1 MISKHYILIGRYN
14 MEKIKIG
21 LVSLGCTK
29 NHIDAEHLL
38 CLLDNDGYEITA
50 EETEADV
57 VIINTC
63 AFIESAKQESI
74 DNILDIA
81 WLKKNANLKKI
92 VVTGCLAERYRD
104 DILSEMPEVDA
115 VVGIGSNE
123 EICRIIEDVM
133 TDKRVSSYGE
143 KENLN
148 ISGGRILTSTPHS
161 AYIKI
166 AEGCDNRCTYCAIP
180 LIRGTFRSRTIE
192 DIVEEAVNLEKDGAV
207 EISLIAQDTS
217 RYGEDL
223 YGEYSLAKLIRSIT
237 ESTDRVYLRLL
248 YCYPDKITDEL
259 ISEIKNN
266 DRVLKYL
273 DLPIQHINDDIL
285 KAMNRHGDSELIKA
299 VIAKLRKEIPEI
311 VLRTTVIVGFPG
323 ESEEAFEELCD
334 FVKEIKFERLGAFT
348 YSREEDTAAYSFDG
362 QVDEQTKQDRYDGI
376 MELST
381 RINEEYNEKKIGETY
396 TVLCESYDAVPECFV
411 GRTYAD
417 APDIDCKVFFDVG
430 MKRAAH
436 ADGELIKVKI
446 TDFSGYDLIGESID

>member
-1 MISKHYILIGRYN
+1 MD
-14 MEKIKIG
+14 KIKIG
-21 LVSLGCTK
+21 IVSLGCTK

-38 CLLDNDGYEITA
+38 YLLDQDGFEITP
-50 EETEADV
+50 EETEADI

-81 WLKKNANLKKI
+81 WLKKNARLKKMI
-92 VVTGCLAERYRD
+92 VTGCLAERYRD
-104 DILSEMPEVDA
+104 EILSEMPEVDA

-123 EICRIIEDVM
+123 EICRIVKEVLEGN
-133 TDKRVSSYGE
+133 RVSAYGK
-143 KENLN
+143 KEDLN
-148 ISGGRILTSTPHS
+148 ISGDRVLTNAPFS

-166 AEGCDNRCTYCAIP
+166 AEGCDNKCTYCAIP
-180 LIRGTFRSRTIE
+180 SIRGAFRSRTIE
-192 DIVEEAVNLEKDGAV
+192 DIVDEAVSLEKDGAV

-217 RYGEDL
+217 RYGVDI

-237 ESTDRVYLRLL
+237 ESTEKVYIRLL

-259 ISEIKNN
+259 IDEIKNN

-273 DLPIQHINDDIL
+273 DIPIQHINDDIL
-285 KAMNRHGDSELIKA
+285 KAMNRHGNSQLIRA
-299 VIAKLRKEIPEI
+299 VVSKLRAEIPEI

-323 ESEEAFEELCD
+323 ETDEAFEELCD
-334 FVKEIKFERLGAFT
+334 FLKEAKFERFGAFT
-348 YSREEDTAAYSFDG
+348 YSREEDTEAYDLDG
-362 QVDEQTKQDRYDGI
+362 QIDEQTKQDRYDGI
-376 MELST
+376 MELSA
-381 RINEEYNEKKIGETY
+381 RINEELNEQKIGKVY

-430 MKRAAH
+430 MKRPAH
-436 ADGELIKVKI
+436 KDGELIKVKI
-446 TDFSGYDLIGESID
+446 TDFSDYDLIGESIK